1 MDGHLPMEFV
11 VKLEDAGV
19 DMPTYHSLS
28 FLDLSSPGFRKKV
41 PANLDA
47 FFLKLE
53 RRANEVREALRDYWV
68 DEAAIKVTATGTAR
82 RCAVM
87 SGVWWAGGQSTTARA
102 PTPLDLH

>member
-68 DEAAIKVTATGTAR
+68 DEAAIKVTAPG
-82 RCAVM
+82 
-87 SGVWWAGGQSTTARA
+87 RA
-102 PTPLDLH
+102 

>member
-68 DEAAIKVTATGTAR
+68 DEAAIKVTAPGRATQQMGLPRSHVGSGMGR
-82 RCAVM
+82 R
-87 SGVWWAGGQSTTARA
+87 SRA
-102 PTPLDLH
+102 WP